1 MGEAGAPRITVYVA
15 DDHPVYREG
24 IARAIKARPDF
35 ELVGEAADGRE
46 ALEQIREKAPR
57 IALLDINMPGL
68 NGQEVLNALTRD
80 GVETTVVFLS
90 AFLDSE
96 VVYSAI
102 AGGAGGFLSKN
113 ARRDDICDSVAAVA
127 RGQVVLAP
135 EIQAG
140 LASEIQV
147 REKSERPLLTPRER
161 EVLALTA
168 DGHSAPDIGRE
179 LHLSAATVKT
189 HLSSLY
195 EKLGVSDRAAAVAEA
210 MRRGLLE

>member
-1 MGEAGAPRITVYVA
+1 MGEADSPRVTVFVA

-24 IARAIKARPDF
+24 IARAIKMRPEF
-35 ELVGEAADGRE
+35 ELIGEADDGRQ
-46 ALEQIREKAPR
+46 ALEDIKR
-57 IALLDINMPGL
+57 LDPDVAILDVNMPNL
-68 NGQEVLNALTRD
+68 SGQEVLNALKRD
-80 GVETTVVFLS
+80 GVRSRVVFLS
-90 AFLDSE
+90 AFVDSE
-96 VVYSAI
+96 LVYSAI

-113 ARRDDICDSVAAVA
+113 ARRDDICDAVGAIA

-147 REKSERPLLTPRER
+147 RERSERPVLTPRER

-168 DGHSAPDIGRE
+168 EGRSAPDIGRE